1 MKQILCIFGLCT
13 LLTLGFTACQTEDP
27 LTLEL
32 QQQEMKKRD
41 SKKHP
46 KLEYVTNVENNNLSS
61 PPKMHYYLEDNNS
74 KLEIRF
80 LLDSKEKVNVSFS
93 DRLGIVVYEE
103 VDMVISQWK
112 MFNINPAEKYPY
124 YFILYS
130 KNFEIKGKVY
140 IE

>member
-1 MKQILCIFGLCT
+1 
-13 LLTLGFTACQTEDP
+13 
-27 LTLEL
+27 
-32 QQQEMKKRD
+32 
-41 SKKHP
+41 
-46 KLEYVTNVENNNLSS
+46 
-61 PPKMHYYLEDNNS
+61 MHYYLEDNNS

>member
-1 MKQILCIFGLCT
+1 MKQILCIFTLCT
-13 LLTLGFTACQTEDP
+13 LLALGFTACQTEDP

-46 KLEYVTNVENNNLSS
+46 KLEYVTTVENNNLSS